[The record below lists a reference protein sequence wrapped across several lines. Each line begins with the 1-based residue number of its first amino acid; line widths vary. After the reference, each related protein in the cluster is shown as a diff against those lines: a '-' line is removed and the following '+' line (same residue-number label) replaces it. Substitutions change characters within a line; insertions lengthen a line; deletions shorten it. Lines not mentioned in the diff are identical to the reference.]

1 PPGPVPV
8 RERDHHRRGV
18 HAAAA
23 AGGRRPARSHRHR
36 RRRSAMRG
44 MRGRSGF
51 GMSQFIM
58 GLCLIVLG
66 AFTCLRPRSIFTGI
80 AVIYG
85 VAAVITGICDMVI
98 YIKEERFSGFGPMV
112 SLVTAIL
119 SIMTGIALLAYPGI
133 AEWIISLLFPLWF
146 ITHCISRLAHTA
158 LIRYVAGNFYYYSSL
173 AVNIL
178 GLVLGFVMLLQ
189 P

>member
-1 PPGPVPV
+1 
-8 RERDHHRRGV
+8 
-18 HAAAA
+18 
-23 AGGRRPARSHRHR
+23 
-36 RRRSAMRG
+36 MRG

-51 GMSQFIM
+51 GISQFIM

-85 VAAVITGICDMVI
+85 VAAVITGICDIVI
-98 YIKEERFSGFGPMV
+98 YIKEERFSGFGPVV
-112 SLVTAIL
+112 SLVAGIL

-146 ITHCISRLAHTA
+146 ITHCISRLSQLNTIRFHAGSGMYYFTLVVNIIG
-158 LIRYVAGNFYYYSSL
+158 LILGFLMILRPVISILSIGWIVGFYLILLGVDSIVL
-173 AVNIL
+173 AVSNM
-178 GLVLGFVMLLQ
+178 GRR
-189 P
+189 

>member
-1 PPGPVPV
+1 
-8 RERDHHRRGV
+8 
-18 HAAAA
+18 
-23 AGGRRPARSHRHR
+23 
-36 RRRSAMRG
+36 MRG

-51 GMSQFIM
+51 GISQFIM

-85 VAAVITGICDMVI
+85 VAAVITGICDIVI
-98 YIKEERFSGFGPMV
+98 YIKEERFSGFGPVV
-112 SLVTAIL
+112 SLVAGIL

-158 LIRYVAGNFYYYSSL
+158 LIRYVAGNFYYYFSL

-189 P
+189 PILTFLTLGYLIGLST

>member
-1 PPGPVPV
+1 
-8 RERDHHRRGV
+8 
-18 HAAAA
+18 
-23 AGGRRPARSHRHR
+23 
-36 RRRSAMRG
+36 MRG

-51 GMSQFIM
+51 GISQFIM

-85 VAAVITGICDMVI
+85 VAAVITGICDIVI
-98 YIKEERFSGFGPMV
+98 YIKEERFSGFGPVV
-112 SLVTAIL
+112 SLVAGIL

-133 AEWIISLLFPLWF
+133 AEWIISLLFPLW
-146 ITHCISRLAHTA
+146 
-158 LIRYVAGNFYYYSSL
+158 
-173 AVNIL
+173 L

-189 P
+189 PILTFLTLGYLIGLCLIAFGVECILLAFSDMGSRW

>member
-1 PPGPVPV
+1 
-8 RERDHHRRGV
+8 
-18 HAAAA
+18 
-23 AGGRRPARSHRHR
+23 
-36 RRRSAMRG
+36 MRG

-51 GMSQFIM
+51 GISQFIM

-85 VAAVITGICDMVI
+85 VAAVITGICDIVI
-98 YIKEERFSGFGPMV
+98 YIKEERFSGFGPVV
-112 SLVTAIL
+112 SLVAGIL
-119 SIMTGIALLAYPGI
+119 
-133 AEWIISLLFPLWF
+133 SLLFPLWF

-158 LIRYVAGNFYYYSSL
+158 LIRYVAGNFYYYFSL

-189 P
+189 PILTFLTLGYLIGLCLIAFGVECILLAFSDMGSRW

>member
-1 PPGPVPV
+1 
-8 RERDHHRRGV
+8 
-18 HAAAA
+18 
-23 AGGRRPARSHRHR
+23 
-36 RRRSAMRG
+36 MRG

-51 GMSQFIM
+51 GISQFIM

-85 VAAVITGICDMVI
+85 VAAVITGICDIVI
-98 YIKEERFSGFGPMV
+98 YIKEERFSGFGPVV
-112 SLVTAIL
+112 SLVAGIL
-119 SIMTGIALLAYPGI
+119 SIMTGIALLAYPGV

-158 LIRYVAGNFYYYSSL
+158 LIRYVAGNFYYYFSL

-189 P
+189 PILPFLTLGYLIGLCLLAFGVECILLAFSDMGSRW